1 MINLGLSNHTLNWQR
16 LKEIVKGCFFLGSA
30 LKRRFIHMAS
40 TTKELREFQKYY
52 TSDDEGRSGN
62 DFPSSQSS
70 EDYFINCK

>member
-16 LKEIVKGCFFLGSA
+16 LKEIVKAGFIEGA
-30 LKRRFIHMAS
+30 VLKSRFISMAD

-70 EDYFINCK
+70 EDYVMSCK